1 MAASRNGS
9 ASSRSLSCA
18 EPIRIYC
25 VGMGPLATSLR
36 QIISTIIRYLPG
48 GASAPRLAHEEV
60 RAQQERADL
69 AMLQILVQESE
80 RPHNDVSLPAS
91 RLEDDP
97 HP

>member
-1 MAASRNGS
+1 MR
-9 ASSRSLSCA
+9 
-18 EPIRIYC
+18 
-25 VGMGPLATSLR
+25 PLATSLR
-36 QIISTIIRYLPG
+36 QILSTIIRYMPG
-48 GASAPRLAHEEV
+48 GSSTPGLAHDEAP
-60 RAQQERADL
+60 AQQERADL

>member
-1 MAASRNGS
+1 
-9 ASSRSLSCA
+9 
-18 EPIRIYC
+18 
-25 VGMGPLATSLR
+25 MGPLATSLR

-80 RPHNDVSLPAS
+80 RPLTDARLSAS
-91 RLEDDP
+91 PWENEP

>member
-1 MAASRNGS
+1 MPASRNGS

-36 QIISTIIRYLPG
+36 QIISNIIRRLLG
-48 GASAPRLAHEEV
+48 SASTSRLTHDEG

-80 RPHNDVSLPAS
+80 RPHTDLSLSAS
-91 RLEDDP
+91 PVEDGP